1 MTIVETTR
9 PGDGAVSW
17 DLLLVIGAAAEFA
30 GLSLT
35 GRELW
40 RRTVAHDA
48 PPGLPRRIGRW
59 IRRLFRREGTE
70 APGSPATGVGN
81 AMPARAVARPGDPG
95 EGASEDEWRSWVRRS
110 LGRLDEDLH
119 AVNERVDGAEREIA
133 SSVATAGDHVERSVA
148 ELRREQ
154 HDEVIANL
162 GLAWL
167 GLYLAAG
174 GVLLSTVA
182 SVAG

>member
-1 MTIVETTR
+1 
-9 PGDGAVSW
+9 
-17 DLLLVIGAAAEFA
+17 
-30 GLSLT
+30 
-35 GRELW
+35 
-40 RRTVAHDA
+40 
-48 PPGLPRRIGRW
+48 
-59 IRRLFRREGTE
+59 
-70 APGSPATGVGN
+70 
-81 AMPARAVARPGDPG
+81 MPARAVARPGDPG

-162 GLAWL
+162 GLPWL

-182 SVAG
+182 SVAGCWPADQLALRSLPLVQLQTVVISNMLTTTVPSMSSTCTSPTCTRTVPPSDPKATIVDLTLPPTACGLMKCTPKV